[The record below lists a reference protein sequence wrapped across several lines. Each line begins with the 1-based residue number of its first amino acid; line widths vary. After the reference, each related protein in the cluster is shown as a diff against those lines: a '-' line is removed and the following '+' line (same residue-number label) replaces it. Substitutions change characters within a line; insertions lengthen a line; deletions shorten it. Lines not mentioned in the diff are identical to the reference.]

1 MAQDRNARSGQIT
14 LPRVL
19 FLVVIGAIIVGT
31 VALGGVYLT
40 IGYWLI
46 SISFCVLLYLVM
58 ADYNIKDQVVAPG
71 AAQAAATLEAGTPTA
86 TATATP
92 AEARA
97 RKRTGSRPAKRR
109 R

>member
-1 MAQDRNARSGQIT
+1 MAQDRNMRSGQIT

-19 FLVVIGAIIVGT
+19 FLAVVGAIIVGT

-46 SISFCVLLYLVM
+46 TISFCVLLYFVM
-58 ADYNIKDQVVAPG
+58 ADYGIKDQVVDPG
-71 AAQAAATLEAGTPTA
+71 SPQAATLETGAATASVSA
-86 TATATP
+86 TAT
-92 AEARA
+92 EARA
-97 RKRTGSRPAKRR
+97 RKRTGARPAKRR